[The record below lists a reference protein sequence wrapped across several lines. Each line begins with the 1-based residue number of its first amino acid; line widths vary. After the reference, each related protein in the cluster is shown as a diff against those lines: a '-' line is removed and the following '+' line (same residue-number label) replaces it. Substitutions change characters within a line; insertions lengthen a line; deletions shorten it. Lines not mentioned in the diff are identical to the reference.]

1 MIYDC
6 VTGDQPCVPFDAN
19 VSLDGKRKLCLPSTA
34 QTRSSIKITGLHV
47 PIRSLSKSGN
57 KSELLEYD
65 LRTGSIAALK
75 YTEGNQRR
83 PGFTCRVTS

>member
-19 VSLDGKRKLCLPSTA
+19 VSLDGKKIMFAVYRA
-34 QTRSSIKITGLHV
+34 DSIINQKSQGYTY

-83 PGFTCRVTS
+83 ARFTCRVTS